1 MTTRVALILA
11 AVAVGM
17 KPGDVA
23 GLALLNLPN
32 AWIGIKR
39 DADMFTLEHFDQ
51 ATGRS
56 REVIQQPRLKLRV
69 HCDFDTD
76 TAQFSSSINGREFKP
91 IGDELKLPFQLK
103 TFQGVRYALFHY
115 NTGGSPGGHA
125 DFGSFTVDEPRPRGL
140 SRPIP
145 IGQRIAFEDIGSG
158 NVLALVDG
166 SLQSIA
172 GSPTIFRVVDR
183 SQGRIA
189 LQTASSQYLSV
200 GEAGV
205 GVTSA
210 KPTDAE
216 TFQWVDLQRGD
227 MLLLSL
233 KTHRYLVAPKRPGP
247 VTGDH
252 PGPAND
258 RKDGSCFRW
267 KVVK

>member
-1 MTTRVALILA
+1 
-11 AVAVGM
+11 M
-17 KPGDVA
+17 KPADVA
-23 GLALLNLPN
+23 GLALLNLPF

-39 DADMFTLEHFDQ
+39 DADGFTLEHFDQ

-56 REVIQQPRLKLRV
+56 AREVIQRPRLKLRV

-76 TAQFSSSINGREFKP
+76 TAQFSYSTNGRAFKP

-115 NTGGSPGGHA
+115 NTAGSAGGHA
-125 DFGSFTVDEPRPRGL
+125 DFDSFNLDEPRPRGL

-145 IGQRIAFEDIGSG
+145 IGQRIAFEDIGTG
-158 NVLALVDG
+158 NFLALVNG
-166 SLQSIA
+166 SLQSTV
-172 GSPTIFRVVDR
+172 GPPTAFRVFDR
-183 SQGRIA
+183 GQGRIA
-189 LQTASSQYLSV
+189 LQAASGQYLSV
-200 GEAGV
+200 GESSV
-205 GVTSA
+205 GVTAA

-227 MLLLSL
+227 TLLLSL
-233 KTHRYLVAPKRPGP
+233 KTHRYFVAPKTPGP
-247 VTGDH
+247 VTSDH
-252 PGPAND
+252 PGPAPD